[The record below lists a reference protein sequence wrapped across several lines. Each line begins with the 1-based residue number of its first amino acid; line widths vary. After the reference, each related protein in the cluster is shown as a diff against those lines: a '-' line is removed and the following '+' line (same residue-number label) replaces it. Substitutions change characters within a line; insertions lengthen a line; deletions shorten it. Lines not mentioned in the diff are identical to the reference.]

1 MKLPISKSFVYLN
14 ILLSFLSLT
23 IIFGGKVMAEGQTKF
38 NIDFLDQ
45 VEPIKMKDPLAVALG
60 AMDKDDVFVYRYE
73 DAVKTAGHSCP
84 AVSGAYRLTQTALK
98 HLHGDEIP
106 VRGNIKVTFRGGIG
120 YRVNGPISQVVT
132 LITGAAGESGFHGL
146 GGGKFNRH
154 NLLAFDENSE
164 APAGAICSAIFE
176 RIDNGKKVEVSYD
189 NSMLPAD
196 PKMGE
201 LMPLSVSGSGTD
213 EQIKEF
219 GRLWHERIKV
229 VLTGNMEG
237 MFVVKE

>member
-1 MKLPISKSFVYLN
+1 MRITNFKFSVCLN
-14 ILLSFLSLT
+14 ILTSFLFLT
-23 IIFGGKVMAEGQTKF
+23 IMFGGKIMAEGQTKF
-38 NIDFLDQ
+38 NKDFFDQ
-45 VEPIKMKDPLAVALG
+45 VESIKMKDPLAVALG
-60 AMDKDDVFVYRYE
+60 AMDKDEPFVYRFE

-98 HLHGDEIP
+98 HLYGNEIP
-106 VRGNIKVTFRGGIG
+106 VRGNIKVTFRGGID

-132 LITGAAGESGFHGL
+132 LITGAAGDNGFHGL
-146 GGGKFNRH
+146 GGGRFNRH
-154 NLLAFDENSE
+154 NLLTFDANSE

-176 RIDNGKKVEVSYD
+176 RIDNGKSVEVSYN
-189 NSMLPAD
+189 NSMLPGN

-201 LMPLSVSGSGTD
+201 LMPLAVSGTGTD

-219 GRLWHERIKV
+219 GELWHERIKL
-229 VLTGNMEG
+229 VLLGNLEG